1 MFELNVKT
9 IGKIPIAA
17 GLVVASIGL
26 GIGEARRAAHWES
39 KIAALAQQRGP
50 VLEQLRQLRRGLDAT
65 TNQLTAAR
73 EDNDRLRADVADLP
87 KLRGEV
93 TQLRNDVMELARLR
107 TGESATN
114 TANATSSLPAAI
126 EDWRLP
132 ILDQLRQLI
141 DQMPER
147 KIPEMRFLTD
157 EDWLFVAQSAGA
169 VGLDTDDQ
177 VRDALSRLRTAAKWH
192 FVSMM
197 WQALEGYTK
206 ASGGQLPAAL
216 SQLQAYF
223 PSPVD
228 DSILQRYQ
236 ILQTGN
242 VSDLA
247 PDQPWAAEKAPVD
260 EGHDLLFQ
268 ISPRGRTIKN
278 LPFNAAERERQ
289 ALMKLAR

>member
-1 MFELNVKT
+1 
-9 IGKIPIAA
+9 
-17 GLVVASIGL
+17 
-26 GIGEARRAAHWES
+26 
-39 KIAALAQQRGP
+39 
-50 VLEQLRQLRRGLDAT
+50 LRQLGWEKKNLQKSTHALGAPRH
-65 TNQLTAAR
+65 
-73 EDNDRLRADVADLP
+73 DNDRLRADVADLP

-93 TQLRNDVMELARLR
+93 TRLRNDAMELARLR
-107 TGESATN
+107 TGESAAN
-114 TANATSSLPAAI
+114 TANATNSLPAAI

-132 ILDQLRQLI
+132 IVDRLRQAI

-157 EDWLFVAQSAGA
+157 EDWLYAAQSAGS
-169 VGLDTDDQ
+169 VGLDNDDH
-177 VRDALSRLRTAAKWH
+177 VRYALSLLRSAAKWH
-192 FVSMM
+192 FVRMV

-206 ASGGQLPAAL
+206 ASGGQLPSAL

-242 VSDLA
+242 VEDLA
-247 PDQPWAAEKAPVD
+247 PDRPWAAEKAPVD
-260 EGHDLLFQ
+260 EDHDLLFQ
-268 ISPRGRTIKN
+268 MSPKGRTFKN
-278 LPFNAAERERQ
+278 LEFSAAERERQ